1 MKEKQTE
8 IGIVIGRFQLH
19 NLHEAHKELIQC
31 VIDRHDKVIVFLGTS
46 SAIGTQRHPLDFIT
60 RKYMIEEQFSN
71 LVILPL
77 PDNKSDDVWSNQ
89 IHAKVREVFPSGDV
103 TLYGSRDSF
112 ISYYKGTWN
121 CIELEPT
128 TYISA
133 TDIRNK
139 ISKKVLQSEDFRAGI
154 IYSVYNQYQRVY
166 PTVDLLIKQGN
177 RILLARK
184 PTQKEFR
191 FVGGFVDPN
200 DENEI
205 QSCKREGLEET
216 GLELD
221 NFKFICSRKVQDW
234 RYRGIKEQGIMT
246 HLYECEVIFG
256 CPTPMDDIEELKWFN
271 FEDLKKNYE
280 KILVSE
286 HIKLFEDYIKNG
298 I

>member
-8 IGIVIGRFQLH
+8 IGVVIGRFQLH
-19 NLHEAHKELIQC
+19 NLHEAHSELIKY
-31 VIDRHDKVIVFLGTS
+31 VIDRHNKVIVFLGTS

-60 RKYMIEEQFSN
+60 RKYMIEEIFTN

-77 PDNKSDDVWSNQ
+77 PDNKSDDVWSSQ
-89 IHAKVREVFPSGDV
+89 IHTKVREVFPSGIV

-112 ISYYKGTWN
+112 IPYYKGGWN
-121 CIELEPT
+121 CVELEPN

-133 TDIRNK
+133 TDIRKK

-154 IYSVYNQYQRVY
+154 IYSVYNQYPIVH
-166 PTVDLLIKQGN
+166 PTVDLLIKQGD
-177 RILLARK
+177 RILLGRK

-191 FVGGFVDPN
+191 FIGGFVDPS

-221 NFKFICSRKVQDW
+221 NFKFICSRKVEDW
-234 RYRGIKEQGIMT
+234 RYRGIKERGIMT

-271 FEDLKKNYE
+271 FEDLKKNYQ

-286 HIKLFEDYIKNG
+286 HVKLFEDYLQIKN
-298 I
+298 